1 MRFVLTWTPHRQ
13 LPLVW
18 VVTLL
23 VASGAATPRLR
34 AVHRDRA
41 ARATAL
47 RLGGTRTGDRA
58 RVIAPDPGH
67 GTLSSHGSTGGEPRG
82 PRRLAAVV
90 PPAVALVRPMA
101 LAADRPAPTPQLTPH
116 WSARPRPARGPPA

>member
-1 MRFVLTWTPHRQ
+1 MRLVLTRTPRRL

-41 ARATAL
+41 ARATAQ
-47 RLGGTRTGDRA
+47 RLGATRSSERTRA
-58 RVIAPDPGH
+58 IAPDPDH
-67 GTLSSHGSTGGEPRG
+67 GALSSHASTGGEPRG

-90 PPAVALVRPMA
+90 PPGVVLVGP
-101 LAADRPAPTPQLTPH
+101 LAQAAERTPRAHLLPPH
-116 WSARPRPARGPPA
+116 WSARPRPARGPPV

>member
-1 MRFVLTWTPHRQ
+1 MRLVLTRTPRRL

-41 ARATAL
+41 ARATTQ
-47 RLGGTRTGDRA
+47 RLGVTRSGERA
-58 RVIAPDPGH
+58 RTIAPDPGH
-67 GTLSSHGSTGGEPRG
+67 GTLSSHGRTGGEPRG

-90 PPAVALVRPMA
+90 PPGVVLLRPVA
-101 LAADRPAPTPQLTPH
+101 LAADRPPIAYAPPPH

>member
-1 MRFVLTWTPHRQ
+1 MRFVLTRTPRRL

-34 AVHRDRA
+34 AVHRERA

-47 RLGGTRTGDRA
+47 RLGGTRTGDRTRA
-58 RVIAPDPGH
+58 IAPDPGH
-67 GTLSSHGSTGGEPRG
+67 GALSSHGSTGGEPRG

-90 PPAVALVRPMA
+90 PPGVVLVRPMA
-101 LAADRPAPTPQLTPH
+101 LLADRPAPAHLLPPR

>member
-1 MRFVLTWTPHRQ
+1 MRLVLTRTPRRL

-41 ARATAL
+41 ARATAQ
-47 RLGGTRTGDRA
+47 RLGATRSGDRTRT
-58 RVIAPDPGH
+58 IAPDPDH
-67 GTLSSHGSTGGEPRG
+67 GTLSTHGVAGGEPRG

-90 PPAVALVRPMA
+90 PPRVTLAAPVVLAVELPAA
-101 LAADRPAPTPQLTPH
+101 LAPLTPH